1 MTASAPESHRQPHP
15 RMCHPTLSNPRPFNT
30 LPPRS
35 NASKKVIDTQCTS
48 VLFSRVFANQNPR
61 RSIFPSFRRPA
72 SILSPSRDE
81 KPATATPLTPAHYKC
96 PLAQLLSLHILT
108 NAPGVWGSILPF
120 LKFYLNSF
128 AKSSLI
134 TCPSPLFLP
143 FLFMR
148 LYTLSFSVACKSF
161 PCHSYENCRVCTN
174 NSRSGTLR
182 RLVGRQESER
192 QSGRCTRL
200 SGSFFHQSPVTSH
213 GTTGTTN
220 AEGCALS

>member
-1 MTASAPESHRQPHP
+1 M
-15 RMCHPTLSNPRPFNT
+15 
-30 LPPRS
+30 
-35 NASKKVIDTQCTS
+35 
-48 VLFSRVFANQNPR
+48 
-61 RSIFPSFRRPA
+61 
-72 SILSPSRDE
+72 
-81 KPATATPLTPAHYKC
+81 

-108 NAPGVWGSILPF
+108 NAPRVWGSILPF

-134 TCPSPLFLP
+134 TCPSPLFSP

-213 GTTGTTN
+213 QSRHHWHDQRRRMRLVMKNDIRRLDHARGAGLLFAGVQVAVEARKIATGDFQ
-220 AEGCALS
+220 S